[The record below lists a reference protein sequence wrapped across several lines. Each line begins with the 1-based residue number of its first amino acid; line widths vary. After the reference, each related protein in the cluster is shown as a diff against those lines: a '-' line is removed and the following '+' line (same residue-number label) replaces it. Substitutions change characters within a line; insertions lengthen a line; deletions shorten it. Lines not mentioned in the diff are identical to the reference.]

1 MDDSSETYLCINN
14 PNSNRAVHCS
24 ESPLEEE
31 VEKFRRKLK
40 YFFMNP
46 CDKYKARR
54 RKPWKLILQIVKI
67 AVVTIQLVSFGLS
80 NQMVVQFKEENLMVF
95 RHLFLKNFTKSS
107 ANIYAVYTQHDV
119 YTHIAYTVEQ
129 FLMLPSITV
138 GNHDYEKEGD
148 VYTPLTI
155 CQQFYHNGSI
165 SPANETFDIDAQVD
179 EECSLIY
186 PLHPFSSLT
195 ADPLN
200 FTLHFE
206 RLLTVTVKF
215 TLKAINLETVQ
226 YHELPDCYIFNIMIT
241 YNNKPHSGRMV
252 IDLDN
257 DVHIYKC
264 RDWTVTGACQRNMY
278 IMVLFDA
285 VVILI
290 LALSLLL
297 CMRSVTAGVLLQFGL
312 KNISQSFT
320 RSSRKRLAL
329 WLVNHCHDVPC
340 ERRAAARSSNFPQST
355 GAAFC
360 QETGVT
366 TADYELP
373 AEYTAFFSSRF
384 SKRVSFSDRMQF
396 INGWCILIIV
406 SDVLTIT
413 GSLLKI
419 IIQLKAVASYDLC
432 SILLGTG
439 TMLVWIGVLRYMG
452 YLRKYNIL
460 IITLRAAFPNVIR
473 FTCCAAMIYLG
484 YCFCGWIV
492 LGPYHSKAGIR
503 QASINV
509 WICTAESDF
518 MQFRTLNLVSESLFS
533 LINGDD
539 MFATFKNMQQKNF
552 VVWLFSRLYLY
563 SFVSLFIYMVLSLF
577 ITLIT
582 DTYDTIKHQQL
593 DGEPVSDLQAFIMQC
608 KDPPESGCFSENET
622 RGRCLM
628 CCSHR

>member
-1 MDDSSETYLCINN
+1 MDDSSETYLCIND
-14 PNSNRAVHCS
+14 PNGNRAIHWS
-24 ESPLEEE
+24 ESHARLEPLEEE

-107 ANIYAVYTQHDV
+107 ANTYAVYTQHDV

-138 GNHDYEKEGD
+138 GNHEYEKEGD

-155 CQQFYHNGSI
+155 CQQFYHNGSV
-165 SPANETFDIDAQVD
+165 SPANETFDIDTQVD

-186 PLHPFSSLT
+186 PQHPFSTLT

-226 YHELPDCYIFNIMIT
+226 YHELPDCYVFNIMIT
-241 YNNKPHSGRMV
+241 FDNKPHSGRMV

-257 DVHIYKC
+257 DVQIYKC
-264 RDWTVTGACQRNMY
+264 RDWTMTGASPRKMY
-278 IMVLFDA
+278 IMVLFD
-285 VVILI
+285 VMVILI

-297 CMRSVTAGVLLQFGL
+297 CMRSVKAGVLLQF
-312 KNISQSFT
+312 
-320 RSSRKRLAL
+320 
-329 WLVNHCHDVPC
+329 
-340 ERRAAARSSNFPQST
+340 
-355 GAAFC
+355 
-360 QETGVT
+360 
-366 TADYELP
+366 
-373 AEYTAFFSSRF
+373 EYTAFFSSRY
-384 SKRVSFSDRMQF
+384 SKRVSFSDRMEF

-492 LGPYHSKAGIR
+492 LGPYHSK
-503 QASINV
+503 
-509 WICTAESDF
+509 
-518 MQFRTLNLVSESLFS
+518 FRTLNLVSESLFS

-539 MFATFKNMQQKNF
+539 MFATFKNMQQKSF

-563 SFVSLFIYMVLSLF
+563 TFVSLFIYMVLSLF

-622 RGRCLM
+622 SGRCLM
-628 CCSHR
+628 CCSHRICGSDDDTD